1 MTKTNVSIGKM
12 THSFASYPV
21 DLPKRSGFDR
31 SNSLFTCL
39 DSGYIIPIYQDLMYP
54 GETLKM
60 KMANFCRLS
69 AQIVPFMSNVY
80 MDFHLWAVPYRL
92 VWKHWPNLMGER
104 TSKNQDTDYLTP
116 QISAGS
122 TGVEFGSLSDY
133 LGVRPGIP
141 NIEFNSHWHRA
152 YNLIY
157 NEWYRD
163 ENLQDEEIPFTNED
177 SGDSISDY
185 VLRRRGKR
193 KDYFTGALPFT
204 QKGQAVDLPLLG
216 TAPVVGNGKGL
227 GLAADNNVY
236 GYMFENA
243 SSGGTL
249 ATTISTASWSS
260 QGPLNIGSSVSY
272 DTSHSFANN
281 KVLGVSTNP
290 EYSGL
295 VADLTEASGLSVL
308 QFYEVMAIQNVLQA
322 DARGGTRYIEMIL
335 NHFGIQSSDKRLQRP
350 EFIGGGTFE
359 LDLSV
364 VPQTSSTDS
373 TSPQGTLASYGIVQ
387 GTTKDMIYTSEEHTI
402 LLGVVSI
409 RTPYIYQYGMDRNFF
424 RRSRFDYYLP
434 ALDNLG
440 EQAIYNRELFITG
453 DQGDQEVYG
462 YNEAWADLRY
472 KQSRVSSH
480 LRSDAPQSLDYWHLA
495 QKYNSVPALNSE
507 WIQEK
512 PPIDR
517 VLAVR
522 PDEESRVEGI
532 VSNTPQFIANFYFD
546 EQWYR
551 PMGVY
556 SIPGLQGIRV

>member
-1 MTKTNVSIGKM
+1 MTKTNVSMGKM

-39 DSGYIIPIYQDLMYP
+39 DAGYITPIYQDLMYP
-54 GETLKM
+54 GETIKM

-92 VWKHWPNLMGER
+92 VWKHWVNLMGER

-116 QISAGS
+116 QISTGEN
-122 TGVEFGSLSDY
+122 GVEFGSLSDY

-141 NIEFNSHWHRA
+141 NLSFNVHWHRA
-152 YNLIY
+152 YNLVF
-157 NEWYRD
+157 NSWYRD
-163 ENLQDEEIPFTNED
+163 ENLQDEEIPFTDED
-177 SGDSISDY
+177 TGDTIADY
-185 VLRRRGKR
+185 ILRRRGKR

-216 TAPVVGNGKGL
+216 TAPV
-227 GLAADNNVY
+227 
-236 GYMFENA
+236 
-243 SSGGTL
+243 
-249 ATTISTASWSS
+249 TISPNGALGFNVDDSGDLLTYMWA
-260 QGPLNIGSSVSY
+260 GSSVSQSARDLQVNSAGTRPGDSPTPMHY
-272 DTSHSFANN
+272 AT
-281 KVLGVSTNP
+281 
-290 EYSGL
+290 GL
-295 VADLTEASGLSVL
+295 QGTADLTEASGLSVL
-308 QFYEVMAIQNVLQA
+308 QFYEVMAIQNVLQS
-322 DARGGTRYIEMIL
+322 DARGGTRYIELIL

-364 VPQTSSTDS
+364 VPQTSSTDV

-387 GTTKDMIYTSEEHTI
+387 GTTKDIIYTAEEHTI

-424 RRSRFDYYLP
+424 RRSRFDFYLP

-440 EQAIYNRELFITG
+440 EQAIYNRELFVTG
-453 DQGDQEVYG
+453 TSSDEEVYA
-462 YNEAWADLRY
+462 YNEAWADLRC

-480 LRSDAPQSLDYWHLA
+480 LRSDAPQSLDFWHLA
-495 QKYNSVPALNSE
+495 QKYDAVPALNSE

-512 PPIDR
+512 PPINR

-522 PDEESRVEGI
+522 PADEELTEGI

>member
-21 DLPKRSGFDR
+21 DLPKRSGFNR
-31 SNSLFTCL
+31 SHSLFTCL
-39 DSGYIIPIYQDLMYP
+39 DAGYIIPIYQDFMYP
-54 GETLKM
+54 GETIKI
-60 KMANFCRLS
+60 KMANFCRLN
-69 AQIVPFMSNVY
+69 AQIVPFMSNVF
-80 MDFHLWAVPYRL
+80 MDFHLWGIPYRIT
-92 VWKHWPNLMGER
+92 WKHWPNLMGER

-116 QISAGS
+116 QISTGEN
-122 TGVEFGSLSDY
+122 GVEFGSLSDY

-141 NIEFNSHWHRA
+141 NLNFNSHWHRA
-152 YNLIY
+152 YNLVY
-157 NEWYRD
+157 NTWYRD
-163 ENLQDEEIPFTNED
+163 ENLQDEEIPFTDED
-177 SGDSISDY
+177 TGDTIADY

-216 TAPVVGNGKGL
+216 TAPVSIQPNGPIGFNINDSQSL
-227 GLAADNNVY
+227 LTYIY
-236 GYMFENA
+236 GGTA
-243 SSGGTL
+243 VSSGTRDVNINSNGTR
-249 ATTISTASWSS
+249 
-260 QGPLNIGSSVSY
+260 PGSSASPLYYAV
-272 DTSHSFANN
+272 
-281 KVLGVSTNP
+281 
-290 EYSGL
+290 GL
-295 VADLTEASGLSVL
+295 EGVADLTEASGLSVL
-308 QFYEVMAIQNVLQA
+308 QFYEVMAIQNVLQS
-322 DARGGTRYIEMIL
+322 DARGGTRYIELIL

-364 VPQTSSTDS
+364 VPQTSSTDA

-387 GTTKDMIYTSEEHTI
+387 GTTKDMIYTAEEHMI
-402 LLGVVSI
+402 LLGVVSV

-424 RRSRFDYYLP
+424 RRSRFDFYLP

-440 EQAIYNRELFITG
+440 EQAIYNRELFVTG
-453 DQGDQEVYG
+453 TADDEEVYG

-472 KQSRVSSH
+472 KQSRVTSY
-480 LRSDAPQSLDYWHLA
+480 LRSDAPQSLDFWHLA
-495 QKYNSVPALNSE
+495 EKYDSVPSLNSD
-507 WIQEK
+507 WIQER
-512 PPIDR
+512 PPINR

-522 PDEESRVEGI
+522 PVDEEQTEGI

>member
-1 MTKTNVSIGKM
+1 MTKTNVSMGKM

-21 DLPKRSGFDR
+21 DLPRRSGFDR

-39 DSGYIIPIYQDLMYP
+39 DAGYIIPIYQDLMYP

-92 VWKHWPNLMGER
+92 VWKHWVNLMGER
-104 TSKNQDTDYLTP
+104 TSRNQDTDYLTP
-116 QISAGS
+116 QISTGEN
-122 TGVEFGSLSDY
+122 GVEFGSLSDY
-133 LGVRPGIP
+133 LGVRPGVS
-141 NIEFNSHWHRA
+141 NVSFNSHWHRA
-152 YNLIY
+152 YNLVY

-163 ENLQDEEIPFTNED
+163 ENLQDELIPFTDED
-177 SGDSISDY
+177 TGDSISDY
-185 VLRRRGKR
+185 ILRRRGKR

-216 TAPVVGNGKGL
+216 NAPVRSYNGTTVPVTDLSGFAL
-227 GLAADNNVY
+227 FNTADGAKVQS
-236 GYMFENA
+236 G
-243 SSGGTL
+243 SGG
-249 ATTISTASWSS
+249 
-260 QGPLNIGSSVSY
+260 GPRSLVLGNSY
-272 DTSHSFANN
+272 DTGFASSVYVENDVDGIN
-281 KVLGVSTNP
+281 GGVVNVSP
-290 EYSGL
+290 AYY
-295 VADLTEASGLSVL
+295 ADLTEASGLSVL
-308 QFYEVMAIQNVLQA
+308 QFYEVMAIQNVLQM
-322 DARGGTRYIEMIL
+322 DARGGTRYIELIL

-364 VPQTSSTDS
+364 VPQTSSTDV

-387 GTTKDMIYTSEEHTI
+387 GTTKDMIYTAEEHTI

-424 RRSRFDYYLP
+424 RRSRFDFYLP

-440 EQAIYNRELFITG
+440 EQAIYNRELFVTG
-453 DQGDQEVYG
+453 TDSDNAVYG

-480 LRSDAPQSLDYWHLA
+480 LRSDAPQSLDFWHLA
-495 QKYNSVPALNSE
+495 QKYDSVPALNSD

-512 PPIDR
+512 PPINR

-522 PDEESRVEGI
+522 PSDESTVEGI

-556 SIPGLQGIRV
+556 SIPGLQGIRL